1 MVGIVCR
8 DASNVRAWLEFVSEF
23 SGESDE
29 KEPAAVRAHSR
40 SSQHERDRAPVPDAS
55 PHRSAPSRAQTRR
68 DQASPSHP
76 GRTHSYK
83 TKHRKSAVHQRC

>member
-29 KEPAAVRAHSR
+29 KEPAAVRAH
-40 SSQHERDRAPVPDAS
+40 
-55 PHRSAPSRAQTRR
+55 
-68 DQASPSHP
+68 
-76 GRTHSYK
+76 
-83 TKHRKSAVHQRC
+83 